1 MIYKKISYTLS
12 LFILMIKAFSVPVG
26 DNLLSDSD
34 DEFTDLVDNFDL
46 TEDIKEVD
54 IFSDDDSIITDII
67 NPEDNTEVYVFF
79 IIYNFKIFK
88 KNYIKNI
95 ILLLYINVINL
106 IILL

>member
-26 DNLLSDSD
+26 DNLSSDSD

-54 IFSDDDSIITDII
+54 MFSDDDSIITDII

-79 IIYNFKIFK
+79 IIYISSFKILK
-88 KNYIKNI
+88 KLYKKYYTI
-95 ILLLYINVINL
+95 IIY
-106 IILL
+106 